1 MRIIRDRALTTV
13 KTILSMESMCLL
25 DCSQPLAMSR
35 TLLFTVQVP
44 DLMRQDGS
52 HESGADYAPFPHGKA
67 RISETSLAGGCTT
80 GCTIVPKQERSSPN
94 KSRLS
99 EHKSLIPNN
108 KRWTR
113 AIC

>member
-1 MRIIRDRALTTV
+1 MGHMNRELITH
-13 KTILSMESMCLL
+13 LS
-25 DCSQPLAMSR
+25 
-35 TLLFTVQVP
+35 
-44 DLMRQDGS
+44 LM
-52 HESGADYAPFPHGKA
+52 GKA
-67 RISETSLAGGCTT
+67 RISETSSAGGCTT

-94 KSRLS
+94 KGRLS